1 MAKPMFI
8 FGGDTGVSSPEELQ
22 RLRGIGEALSGPA
35 RAPRDIGEGLN
46 AIGQAL
52 LYRSVAGKAASMAED
67 VQAKGDA
74 AFNPIL
80 AALGGDRVFPAA
92 PGAPAAGSNKVAE
105 ALAGPKPKA
114 ENQNLPSRLD
124 FARSDAAMKPY
135 QTALLD
141 TIAGPESGGRY
152 NVIYGGQQFSD
163 MSDHPRAAVPITS
176 GPNAGKTS
184 SAAGKYQFL
193 GSTWDEY
200 KNKLGLPD
208 FSPASQDKA
217 AWALAAD
224 TFKSKTGQDLGAV
237 LQSGDPQA
245 IAQVGKVL
253 SPIWTSLPGGIE
265 AGTDTNRF
273 VSAFQQAA
281 GGASPAVAA
290 NEAMTTGKPV
300 QVASL
305 DPSAGM
311 VPQVAA
317 QPAPGYRP
325 GEPAYTSDKGQRVV
339 QALMNPQS
347 MTGGSPMPLQGA
359 GALGQQPAPG
369 AQAVPPMPAEYANI
383 GVSPE
388 DWQRMNAPNG
398 DQIAAAPQPAPALPA
413 PQTVQNQPVAVAPD
427 QMAQASPMPEMA
439 GNTADLR
446 GQTGP
451 SVEQLYQVLQ
461 NPWLSQ
467 QQRGMVG
474 ALLQQK
480 MQEQD
485 PAYKLG
491 LEKSQLEVE
500 NLRNP
505 RISPADQARLDMDR
519 QKFGLDQ
526 KKYATDS
533 SLAREKFDWERDKDR
548 LPEFYDAYV
557 KQEEDAGRKPL
568 GILEYVTTSKKA
580 GAMSVTT
587 NVGGEPSDGK
597 LREALDKKTGE
608 AWAGYSEAGSTSSG
622 MAQDMQLLDELIKVA
637 PQGPITGR
645 LAEMFPG
652 VSSAG
657 DAFQSIVKRVAPT
670 LRAPGSGST
679 SDIEYDG
686 MLRSLP
692 ALRNQPE
699 ANAVIAEIMKS
710 KAALNIERADVIDAY
725 GRGEITAGEAR
736 TQISEMNKRSIMTPE
751 MKKALGGLGG
761 QPPGEPGSA
770 RQINSQEEFNSLPS
784 GAEFIAPDGSVRR
797 KP

>member
-1 MAKPMFI
+1 MARPMFI

-22 RLRGIGEALSGPA
+22 RLRSIAEALSGPS
-35 RAPRDIGEGLN
+35 RAPRDVGEGLN

-52 LYRSVAGKAASMAED
+52 LYRSVMGKANRMAED
-67 VQAKGDA
+67 GQAKGDA
-74 AFNPIL
+74 AFSPIA
-80 AALGGDRVFPAA
+80 AALAGGGAFPAA
-92 PGAPAAGSNKVAE
+92 PGAPAAGSDKVAK
-105 ALAGPKPKA
+105 ALSG
-114 ENQNLPSRLD
+114 S
-124 FARSDAAMKPY
+124 SVGGAAPDLSGNDIYSGFM
-135 QTALLD
+135 D
-141 TIAGPESGGRY
+141 TVKGKVS
-152 NVIYGGQQFSD
+152 N
-163 MSDHPRAAVPITS
+163 
-176 GPNAGKTS
+176 PN
-184 SAAGKYQFL
+184 
-193 GSTWDEY
+193 
-200 KNKLGLPD
+200 
-208 FSPASQDKA
+208 
-217 AWALAAD
+217 ALAAIAA
-224 TFKSKTGQDLGAV
+224 TGKSESGFSPSNAFRSWSDPS
-237 LQSGDPQA
+237 QSGKAGTAGGIMSWRDDRLARMQQFAAANGGDPNKPSPQLQA
-245 IAQVGKVL
+245 QFFLQEDPNLIASLNATK
-253 SPIWTSLPGGIE
+253 SPEEAQRLMNNAWKFAGYDKPGGE
-265 AGTDTNRF
+265 AGRRLALANSF
-273 VSAFQQAA
+273 ASQFQGD
-281 GGASPAVAA
+281 GGQH
-290 NEAMTTGKPV
+290 PV

-311 VPQVAA
+311 PAPQAAA

-533 SLAREKFDWERDKDR
+533 SLAREKFDWEKDKDR

-587 NVGGEPSDGK
+587 NLGGEPSDGK

-608 AWAGYSEAGSTSSG
+608 AWAGYSEAGSTSSA
-622 MAQDMQLLDELIKVA
+622 MAQDMQLLDELIKIA
-637 PQGPITGR
+637 PQGPVTGR

-670 LRAPGSGST
+670 LRAAGSGST

-699 ANAVIAEIMKS
+699 ANAVIAEIMKA

-725 GRGEITAGEAR
+725 GRGEISAGEAR
-736 TQISEMNKRSIMTPE
+736 AQISEMNKRSIMTPE
-751 MKKALGGLGG
+751 MKKAFGGLSG
-761 QPPGEPGSA
+761 QSDPGDTNAPEGVDPSDWKFMTP
-770 RQINSQEEFNSLPS
+770 EE
-784 GAEFIAPDGSVRR
+784 RR
-797 KP
+797 MWQ

>member
-8 FGGDTGVSSPEELQ
+8 FGGDTGVASPEELQ
-22 RLRGIGEALSGPA
+22 RLRGIAEALSGPS

-124 FARSDAAMKPY
+124 FARNDAAMTPY

-290 NEAMTTGKPV
+290 NEAMTTGPV

-311 VPQVAA
+311 PVPQPAA

-347 MTGGSPMPLQGA
+347 MTGGSPMPLQGINA
-359 GALGQQPAPG
+359 PDQQSAPG
-369 AQAVPPMPAEYANI
+369 VQAVPPMPAEYANI

-398 DQIAAAPQPAPALPA
+398 APDAAAPQSAPALPA
-413 PQTVQNQPVAVAPD
+413 PQTAQDQPAAPAPD
-427 QMAQASPMPEMA
+427 RVAQAAPMPEMA

-446 GQTGP
+446 GGP
-451 SVEQLYQVLQ
+451 TLDMLVRAASDPRL
-461 NPWLSQ
+461 ND
-467 QQRGMVG
+467 QQRGIVNM
-474 ALLQQK
+474 LLQQQ
-480 MQEQD
+480 MQASDPVRQLQMEKLQRELNAPSGDAFTLGEGQVRFDAQGNQIAKGEAKAPALPSAVQEYEYAKGQGFPGTFQDWEASKKGGMSLQVD
-485 PAYKLG
+485 PATGAVTFQQGANIKPLTEGQAKDTVFATRAEGSLPLLDKFGDALTSLPETVGGKVPVVGNYAKSPEFQQAEQAG
-491 LEKSQLEVE
+491 LEFLQAILRKDTGAAITPQETDEYGKVYLPRPGDSKELLLQKQASRARALEA
-500 NLRNP
+500 
-505 RISPADQARLDMDR
+505 I
-519 QKFGLDQ
+519 
-526 KKYATDS
+526 
-533 SLAREKFDWERDKDR
+533 
-548 LPEFYDAYV
+548 
-557 KQEEDAGRKPL
+557 
-568 GILEYVTTSKKA
+568 KA
-580 GAMSVTT
+580 GMPPQAILYV
-587 NVGGEPSDGK
+587 E
-597 LREALDKKTGE
+597 RALDK
-608 AWAGYSEAGSTSSG
+608 
-622 MAQDMQLLDELIKVA
+622 
-637 PQGPITGR
+637 
-645 LAEMFPG
+645 
-652 VSSAG
+652 
-657 DAFQSIVKRVAPT
+657 
-670 LRAPGSGST
+670 
-679 SDIEYDG
+679 
-686 MLRSLP
+686 
-692 ALRNQPE
+692 
-699 ANAVIAEIMKS
+699 
-710 KAALNIERADVIDAY
+710 ERAATPKVPKVIDGY
-725 GRGEITAGEAR
+725 KI
-736 TQISEMNKRSIMTPE
+736 
-751 MKKALGGLGG
+751 
-761 QPPGEPGSA
+761 
-770 RQINSQEEFNSLPS
+770 EEV
-784 GAEFIAPDGSVRR
+784 E
-797 KP
+797 